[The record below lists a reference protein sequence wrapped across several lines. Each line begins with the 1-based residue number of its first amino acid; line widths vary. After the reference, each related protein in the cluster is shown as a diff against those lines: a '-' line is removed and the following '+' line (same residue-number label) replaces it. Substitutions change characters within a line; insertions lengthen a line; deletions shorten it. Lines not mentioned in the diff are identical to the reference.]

1 MIPKTEIRC
10 SLIYNRLFNKKFSKK
25 DYFKLIKDS
34 EKFEKLYNKHIKK
47 ILQLIEKY
55 HSKKWKRDFIPI
67 YIVKEAPYSF
77 SDPLTLIYKK
87 DEKYMLVV
95 LAHEL
100 LHNNSFGKKK
110 IKDRKNLHIYME
122 PINNKVVES
131 LNIDLKKEL
140 YLFNERIKKHY
151 NIK

>member
-10 SLIYNRLFNKKFSKK
+10 SWIYNKLFEKEFSKK

-34 EKFEKLYNKHIKK
+34 EKFEKLYNKNIKK

-55 HSKKWKRDFIPI
+55 HSKKWKRSFIPI
-67 YIVKEAPYSF
+67 YIVRKAPYSF
-77 SDPLTLIYKK
+77 SDPLTLIYRK

-110 IKDRKNLHIYME
+110 FKDRKNLHIYME
-122 PINNKVVES
+122 PILNK
-131 LNIDLKKEL
+131 IIKEL
-140 YLFNERIKKHY
+140 PINLTKELNLFNEKIKKHY